1 MCSCP
6 LANKQETKDAHL
18 KRLRKTA
25 MSLPTKVVKGAVMD
39 MHRRVRKVVAAEG
52 GLFTE

>member
-1 MCSCP
+1 M
-6 LANKQETKDAHL
+6 LVHWTVAMRITGL

-25 MSLPTKVVKGAVMD
+25 MSLPTKVVKDAVMD

-52 GLFTE
+52 GGLFTE